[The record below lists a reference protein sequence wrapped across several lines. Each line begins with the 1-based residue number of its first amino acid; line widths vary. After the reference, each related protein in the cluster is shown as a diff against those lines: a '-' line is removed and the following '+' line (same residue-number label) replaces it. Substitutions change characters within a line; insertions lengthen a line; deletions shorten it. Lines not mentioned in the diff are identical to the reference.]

1 MKYEDFGFI
10 NMMHSRKLNR
20 LFEHGSVKR
29 AYYADINFDILGE
42 IIEKITNW
50 PLSKAYRH
58 YIFDPLGLKNTYLP
72 ESESDFVP
80 NIYCEDKAILR
91 PKFIMSSR
99 GSGGCVTTA
108 YEMMIFLKAFFGGGL
123 FDISILDELSSY
135 NRLQTS
141 MWPICYGSGYMRIPL
156 NGLTTLFMG
165 KGELKGHSGSTG
177 SFAFYYPTKDLFIV
191 GDLNQMKTP
200 SLPVRLSMRIAM
212 MAK

>member
-1 MKYEDFGFI
+1 
-10 NMMHSRKLNR
+10 
-20 LFEHGSVKR
+20 
-29 AYYADINFDILGE
+29 
-42 IIEKITNW
+42 
-50 PLSKAYRH
+50 
-58 YIFDPLGLKNTYLP
+58 
-72 ESESDFVP
+72 
-80 NIYCEDKAILR
+80 
-91 PKFIMSSR
+91 MSSR